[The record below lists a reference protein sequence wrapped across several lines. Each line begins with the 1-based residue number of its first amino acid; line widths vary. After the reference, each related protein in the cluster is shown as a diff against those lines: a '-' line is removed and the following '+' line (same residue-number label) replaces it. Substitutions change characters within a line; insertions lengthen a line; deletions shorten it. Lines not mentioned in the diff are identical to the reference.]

1 MKHTVPL
8 SCPRAS
14 AVSKETQAAILLQEK
29 KALSVS
35 SCLHQPVSALNLQT
49 SGSTAVDPHYWG
61 KQEF

>member
-35 SCLHQPVSALNLQT
+35 SCLHQPVSALNLQA
-49 SGSTAVDPHYWG
+49 SGSTAVDPHY
-61 KQEF
+61 